1 MDKTTKLWVVP
12 ALGLAAV
19 ISMSLANAQQG
30 SPRDSAIRKCV
41 EQAHKEYPRPM
52 QEDDNNRT
60 FAYLAC
66 MSSSG
71 FQP

>member
-1 MDKTTKLWVVP
+1 MDSAIRLWLVP
-12 ALGLAAV
+12 VLGLVTV
-19 ISMSLANAQQG
+19 ISMSQANAQQG

-41 EQAHKEYPRPM
+41 EQAHKEFPRPA

-60 FAYLAC
+60 FAYMAC
-66 MSSSG
+66 MSASG